1 MNLEEFRSYC
11 LSKKGATESI
21 PFPKLPDVLVFKVKE
36 KMFAVTDLENFD
48 GFTIKCVP
56 ETIDE
61 LRAEYSAF
69 QKPPYFSD
77 LHWST
82 VELDGS
88 IDDELLYEWID
99 KSYDLVVA
107 KLTKKVR
114 AELEGE

>member
-1 MNLEEFRSYC
+1 MNLEEFRSHC

-21 PFPKLPDVLVFKVKE
+21 PFPKLPDVLVFKVKG

-48 GFTIKCVP
+48 GFTIKCIP

-61 LRAEYSAF
+61 LRAQYPAF

-77 LHWST
+77 RHWSSVT
-82 VELDGS
+82 LDGS
-88 IDDELLYEWID
+88 IEDELLYQWID
-99 KSYDLVVA
+99 TSYHLVVA

-114 AELEGE
+114 EELENE

>member
-11 LSKKGATESI
+11 LLKKGATESI
-21 PFPKLPDVLVFKVKE
+21 PFPKLPDVLVFKVKG

-61 LRAEYSAF
+61 LRAQYPAF

-77 LHWST
+77 RHWST

-88 IDDELLYEWID
+88 IDDGLFL
-99 KSYDLVVA
+99 
-107 KLTKKVR
+107 
-114 AELEGE
+114 